1 MTFKFAV
8 LGLAALGGA
17 ALGSGQALA
26 AMPNGIPQADGIASG
41 PAANI
46 DQVRMVCN
54 AWGRCWWRPNYYGA
68 YGYYGPR
75 RFYGPRPYGY
85 YGYRHWRRW

>member
-1 MTFKFAV
+1 MKLKLAV
-8 LGLAALGGA
+8 LALAALGSA
-17 ALGSGQALA
+17 ALASGQALA
-26 AMPNGIPQADGIASG
+26 AMPNGIPQADQVASG
-41 PAANI
+41 PAANV

-75 RFYGPRPYGY
+75 PFYGRPWGW
-85 YGYRHWRRW
+85 RHRYWHRW